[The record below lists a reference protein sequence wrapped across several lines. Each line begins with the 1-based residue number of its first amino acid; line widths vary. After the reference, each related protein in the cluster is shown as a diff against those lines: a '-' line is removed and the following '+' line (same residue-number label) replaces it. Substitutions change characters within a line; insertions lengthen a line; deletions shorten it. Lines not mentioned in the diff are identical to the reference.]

1 MFETGLPVRA
11 YIPKTDCR
19 MDLWTP
25 STHTTRCPYKVRTY
39 LAGLAAAL
47 NATGV
52 LQGIA
57 SYYNIVLLSG
67 DTFENIIWWYPN
79 TTVECSAIKGFVA
92 FFDERLDVW
101 VDGEKQERLVII

>member
-1 MFETGLPVRA
+1 
-11 YIPKTDCR
+11 

-25 STHTTRCPYKVRTY
+25 STHTTGCPYKVRIY
-39 LAGLAAAL
+39 RVGLAAAS

-52 LQGIA
+52 LLQGVA
-57 SYYNIVLLSG
+57 SYYNIVLSSG

-101 VDGEKQERLVII
+101 VDGEKQERPVLT